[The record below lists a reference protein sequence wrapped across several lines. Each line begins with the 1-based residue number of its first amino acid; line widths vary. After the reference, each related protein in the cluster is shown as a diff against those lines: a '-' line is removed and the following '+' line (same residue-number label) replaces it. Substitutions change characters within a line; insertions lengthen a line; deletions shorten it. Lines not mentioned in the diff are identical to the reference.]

1 VGGHCIAVDPW
12 FIVSETP
19 ELARLIR
26 AAREV
31 NSGKPDW
38 VVEKIKTAVG
48 EFLQA
53 NPDKRAGDV
62 TIACFGLAFKPD
74 IDDLRESP
82 ALDIATRV
90 AAEHPGPLLAVEPN
104 IKALPAGLA
113 EHGVGLVSADQ
124 ALADADVVVA
134 LVAHRSFRRVAPAA
148 LDGKRV
154 VDACGLWNRVVP

>member
-1 VGGHCIAVDPW
+1 VDPW

-19 ELARLIR
+19 EQARLIR

-104 IKALPAGLA
+104 IKALPAD
-113 EHGVGLVSADQ
+113 E

>member
-1 VGGHCIAVDPW
+1 
-12 FIVSETP
+12 
-19 ELARLIR
+19 
-26 AAREV
+26 V

-113 EHGVGLVSADQ
+113 EHGAGLVAADQ

-154 VDACGLWNRVVP
+154 VDACGLWNRAVP